1 MLLHFL
7 SDHNDDI
14 KVVTLENAPK
24 NLKFTSPDIQR
35 DIVTTAAIET
45 VNTIMKDVGNG
56 LFSILVVESRDLSMN
71 EHMTIVLR

>member
-1 MLLHFL
+1 MYFL

-24 NLKFTSPDIQR
+24 NLKFKSPDIQR